1 MFQLNNIQFNEK
13 GLVPA
18 IVQDV
23 RTKDVL
29 MLAYM
34 NEESIQKTID
44 TGFATFYSR
53 SRQTLWVKGETSGNL
68 QAVKSIAYDCDQD
81 SILIQVEQK
90 GVACHTGKWSCFTE
104 KLVINSSI
112 GENDENILKDLYQ
125 TIVNRK
131 IKPVEGSYTSYL
143 FEKGIDKILKKVGE
157 ETSEVII
164 GAKNDGTEELV
175 YEISDLVY
183 HIIVLMVEKGVKLE
197 EIKEALTNRREK
209 VRS

>member
-1 MFQLNNIQFNEK
+1 MFQVNNIQFNEK

-23 RTKDVL
+23 MTKDVL

-34 NEESIQKTID
+34 NEESFQQTLD
-44 TGFATFYSR
+44 TGFATYYSR
-53 SRQTLWVKGETSGNL
+53 SRQELWVKGETSGNR
-68 QAVKSIAYDCDQD
+68 QVVKSIAYDCDQD
-81 SILIQVEQK
+81 AILIQVEQN
-90 GVACHTGKWSCFTE
+90 GVACHTGNWSCFNE
-104 KLVINSSI
+104 KIEVGSS
-112 GENDENILKDLYQ
+112 DEKCNVSILNDLYQ

-131 IKPVEGSYTSYL
+131 LNPVEGSYTTYL
-143 FEKGIDKILKKVGE
+143 FDKGIDKILKKVGE

-164 GAKNDGTEELV
+164 GAKNDDTNELV

-183 HIIVLMVEKGVKLE
+183 HVIVLMVEKGVKLE
-197 EIKEALTNRREK
+197 EIKKALANRREK